1 MMFLFFLCFLSWVPF
16 FFSFSVHHPAWVSG
30 RDKNSRLKNGRISLV
45 FRPSPR
51 QGRKNVKI
59 KRRKIHRH
67 VTTAAQLYFGTPF
80 TPWGCLCVI
89 IHCGGAVVA
98 DWGRPNVEILK
109 TSSSSS
115 QNIPKIYSQNIPK
128 IYYFPKYSPFLA
140 HLFVSK
146 SERRTFFFNGHL
158 RSKMFPTNPTIT
170 IV

>member
-51 QGRKNVKI
+51 QGRKNVKK

-67 VTTAAQLYFGTPF
+67 GTTAAQLYFGTPF

-115 QNIPKIYSQNIPK
+115 QNIPKIYSQNIPLFLP
-128 IYYFPKYSPFLA
+128 IYLSVRVSVGPFFLMA
-140 HLFVSK
+140 ISVARCFQ
-146 SERRTFFFNGHL
+146 RIQR
-158 RSKMFPTNPTIT
+158 
-170 IV
+170 